1 MAMAWFYSYPDVDP
15 YPTTYV
21 AQTFPEKGHRLHHLP
36 IPYLAHK
43 AHSLV
48 HDKDL
53 DIHLPKS
60 DLRETPKNF
69 YLEIELPGVRDKSE
83 LHLRWTTMRTLLIT
97 TKTARPEIPESEL
110 ADVPAVPTAEAP
122 AEKKEGETATPPT
135 VKQQPHLT
143 LHERGIGE
151 LMRAFNFPVDV
162 DRDNT
167 HAKLDAGLLTVVI
180 PKVEHEE
187 AQKMHIPVKVQ
198 DAQ

>member
-83 LHLRWTTMRTLLIT
+83 LHLRWTTMPRC
-97 TKTARPEIPESEL
+97 
-110 ADVPAVPTAEAP
+110 
-122 AEKKEGETATPPT
+122 
-135 VKQQPHLT
+135 
-143 LHERGIGE
+143 
-151 LMRAFNFPVDV
+151 
-162 DRDNT
+162 
-167 HAKLDAGLLTVVI
+167 
-180 PKVEHEE
+180 
-187 AQKMHIPVKVQ
+187 
-198 DAQ
+198 